1 MGWNFHYPNLVLYT
15 VTDMYKEEN
24 MRTRIVLLLAAILIL
39 GSACGRSFSAAP
51 GDAVSDEKMAIVEE
65 AEYAAAEPAPMMD
78 SDDGGGN
85 SGTIGDVELP
95 RMIIYNG
102 SLDIV
107 VKDTTTAQDDIVAL
121 VEGMDGYVVN
131 VSSYAYGGGL
141 MNVHLTVRVPADA
154 FNAAMASIRNLA
166 MDIRSENVSSQ
177 DVTQEYV
184 DLESRLRALEV
195 KADRLEVLMD
205 EAEDTEA
212 VLAVYQELALT
223 QQHIEETKGR
233 MRYLERSSAMATI
246 EVQLTP
252 DAVSQPVEVA
262 GWRPQGT
269 MKSAIEAL
277 IKTFQ
282 WIIDVLLW
290 VILYIAPVL
299 IVVVIVVFI
308 VFKILGLVLGG
319 RRRKQKSAKTDQ
331 TEDTEV

>member
-1 MGWNFHYPNLVLYT
+1 
-15 VTDMYKEEN
+15 
-24 MRTRIVLLLAAILIL
+24 MRSKIVAILLLVLLLGA
-39 GSACGRSFSAAP
+39 ACGSRGMAPMP
-51 GDAVSDEKMAIVEE
+51 GDTFAEDKMVVEE
-65 AEYAAAEPAPMMD
+65 VEFERAASAPEPMMD
-78 SDDGGGN
+78 SD
-85 SGTIGDVELP
+85 SGESASVGVGDDELP

-102 SLDIV
+102 DLDII
-107 VKDTTTAQDDIVAL
+107 VKDTTVAQEDIVDL
-121 VEGMDGYVVN
+121 VEGMDGYIVN

-141 MNVHLTVRVPADA
+141 MNVHLTVRVPAEA
-154 FNAAMASIRNLA
+154 FNAAMTAIRNIA
-166 MDIRSENVSSQ
+166 MEINSESVGSQ

-195 KADRLEVLMD
+195 KATRLEELMD

-223 QQHIEETKGR
+223 QQQIEETKGR

-269 MKSAIEAL
+269 MKRAIEAL
-277 IKTFQ
+277 IRTFQ
-282 WIIDVLLW
+282 WIVDVFLW

-299 IVVVIVVFI
+299 LVVAIVVFI
-308 VFKILGLVLGG
+308 AFKLLGLVLGG
-319 RRRKQKSAKTDQ
+319 RRKKKKAEQSGD
-331 TEDTEV
+331 EGDTAL